1 MAALA
6 PWAAAA
12 MAVVVAWMTG
22 RANRRAKEVE
32 AQESPYQALAERVV
46 KLEAKVERLER
57 ERDDARTERDELRG
71 ERDAMQRKVIELES
85 SRVANRDLV
94 IALFGFI
101 DAFGP
106 ADIVRPFRR
115 PYWVDED
122 TLT

>member
-1 MAALA
+1 MTAMLAALA

-57 ERDDARTERDELRG
+57 ER
-71 ERDAMQRKVIELES
+71 QRAVGDYQSAQAWQQQKGS
-85 SRVANRDLV
+85 QQ
-94 IALFGFI
+94 
-101 DAFGP
+101 
-106 ADIVRPFRR
+106 
-115 PYWVDED
+115 
-122 TLT
+122 